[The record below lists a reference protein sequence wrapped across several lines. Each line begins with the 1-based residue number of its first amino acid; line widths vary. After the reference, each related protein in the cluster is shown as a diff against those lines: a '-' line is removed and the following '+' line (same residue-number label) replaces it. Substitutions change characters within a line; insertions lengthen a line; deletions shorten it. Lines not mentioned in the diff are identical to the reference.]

1 MALEIN
7 KIHCMDALT
16 GLRQMDDQSVNCIVT
31 SPPYWNQRDYGVEG
45 QIGMEKSPEEYIQKI
60 VFVFH
65 EINRILR
72 DDGTLWLN
80 LGDTYDRKTKN
91 LLGIPWK
98 VAFELQADGWH
109 LRQDIIWSKPNPMPE
124 SVIDRCTKSHEYLFL
139 LTKSAKYYFD
149 HGAML
154 EEATGYDGRQ
164 DTKYK
169 GGKKDI
175 SVGAH
180 ERWRYKNLQSDGQRP
195 NTMHF
200 KRLVGEEY
208 LSPVRNRRSVW
219 TVATEP
225 FREAHF
231 ATYPEKLIEPC
242 LLAGCPAG
250 GIVLDPFMGSG
261 TTAIVADRYNR
272 SYIGFEINPEY
283 IKIAERRIAK
293 NQPRLNELS

>member
-1 MALEIN
+1 MLEWNRIYN
-7 KIHCMDALT
+7 MDCFD
-16 GLRQMDDQSVNCIVT
+16 GLRMIDDESINCVIT
-31 SPPYWNQRDYGVEG
+31 SPPYYRLRNYEVKG
-45 QIGMEKSPEEYIQKI
+45 QIGLEDTPEEYIQKI

-242 LLAGCPAG
+242 ILAGCPKDG
-250 GIVLDPFMGSG
+250 VVLDPFMGAG
-261 TTAIVADRYNR
+261 TTAIVADRFNR

-283 IKIAERRIAK
+283 IKIAEKRIAK